1 VPTMI
6 VRPVSTVWT
15 RLLSFV
21 LSLAVVLFAVA
32 PALATSI
39 QTDLWVYQYG
49 DTVNVTG
56 DGFGVTEPVDVVT
69 TDPNGVEVDR
79 GTAQSDDAGYI
90 VYSFTLTSDVAGIYD
105 VVATGQ
111 ISGLTAST
119 QFDPAPNPVIT
130 FPAAIAYNAAGWA
143 AGCMP
148 DGACGTATPGSG
160 GTVTSVQY
168 SMLQVS
174 SGNYWDPAATPAAF
188 SSASEV
194 IIAVNSFSAP
204 DWKLTF
210 QASRFPADG
219 WYTLRIL
226 ATQTGS
232 TPTTKA
238 ATATFTIDRAAPG
251 QPIVA
256 SSTPSSPANNNSPT
270 INGTAEAGST
280 VKLYNSSTCAAPLF
294 GSGTASGGGSFS
306 IAVSP
311 ILDNTSYDF
320 YATATDGA
328 GNVSACSATHVPYVE
343 DSFAAAPI
351 LSSSTP
357 ASPGNVTSPTI
368 NGTAEAGSL
377 VKLYKTSACSGSVQ
391 GSGTA
396 NAITG
401 VFAILVGVATNS
413 TTTFFGKVDTDLAG
427 NTSACSST
435 SVTYTH
441 TSGPTDTTKPVIAAS
456 ATANAV
462 AYTAGTWTK
471 FNVVVS
477 FTCTDEAG
485 GSGISTNTVGGST
498 VSSEGVTASVSN
510 SGTCVDNAG
519 NIANTASFGPIWIDK
534 TAPVI
539 SGSRLPL
546 ANANGWNNTDVVV
559 SFSCADALSGI
570 NAGDN
575 TVAGGTVST
584 EGANQSKSNTGSCV
598 DKAGN
603 PAAAATVSNIS
614 IDKTAPVITAALV
627 PLPNLEGWNHGAVA
641 VHYTCSDD
649 RSGVDPIPGCPAD
662 DNISADG
669 TYFLSHAISDL
680 AGNSSSVNLTVK
692 IDASAPTIFG
702 TASPA
707 ANGDGWNN
715 SDVTVHFVC
724 LDTGGSGIK
733 SCAGDVLFGEGA
745 DQFVTGTAVDHADN
759 SASAT
764 VANINVDETP
774 PDISVFSRTPVNANG
789 WNNTDVVVVFACT
802 DGLSGVA
809 SLTSPQTVSSEGMDQ
824 SASGTCFDRAGNSS
838 SLTVQHI
845 NIDKTPPVI
854 SGSRLP
860 LANANGWNKTD
871 VTVSFSCADNLGGSG
886 ILAADITV
894 AADGHVFG
902 EGAGQ
907 SVTSPGSHCVDQ
919 AGNPAAP
926 NTVSGINVDETAP
939 IISGLAIPAANAN
952 GWNNT
957 DVVVSFSCADALS
970 GILPAD
976 NTVVGGTLSAEGAGQ
991 SKTNG
996 GSCVDKAGN
1005 PAAAATVSGINIDK
1019 TPPTVAYTSASPA
1032 ANANGWRKTDVV
1044 ATFTATDSLS
1054 GFAGPAVTKTG
1065 TSTTSGEG
1073 ASVTVGSPAFTD
1085 LAGNTAAAN
1094 VTASA
1099 PFKIDKTA
1107 PDLPAFVG
1115 GPAAGAHYIFG
1126 SVPAAPT
1133 CSSADALSG
1142 VAWCI
1147 VTGYLSTVG
1156 THTMTATAMD
1166 MADNSSTST
1175 RSYTVDPWTLSGFF
1189 APVDV
1194 NGILN
1199 TVKNGSTVPL
1209 KFRIFAGSVEQTD
1222 VSAVLSVMALPVT
1235 CDSGAQTDPI
1245 EEIVTTGGTVLRYD
1259 GTSGQF
1265 IDNWKTPSGG
1275 GVVGKCY
1282 KVTMTALDG
1291 SHIDALFKL
1300 K

>member
-1 VPTMI
+1 
-6 VRPVSTVWT
+6 
-15 RLLSFV
+15 
-21 LSLAVVLFAVA
+21 
-32 PALATSI
+32 
-39 QTDLWVYQYG
+39 
-49 DTVNVTG
+49 
-56 DGFGVTEPVDVVT
+56 
-69 TDPNGVEVDR
+69 
-79 GTAQSDDAGYI
+79 
-90 VYSFTLTSDVAGIYD
+90 
-105 VVATGQ
+105 
-111 ISGLTAST
+111 
-119 QFDPAPNPVIT
+119 
-130 FPAAIAYNAAGWA
+130 
-143 AGCMP
+143 
-148 DGACGTATPGSG
+148 
-160 GTVTSVQY
+160 
-168 SMLQVS
+168 MLQVS

-194 IIAVNSFSAP
+194 MIAVNSFSAP

-210 QASRFPADG
+210 QASRSADG
-219 WYTLRIL
+219 SYTLRIL

-401 VFAILVGVATNS
+401 VFAILVSVATNS

-485 GSGISTNTVGGST
+485 GSGIATNTVGGST

-519 NIANTASFGPIWIDK
+519 NMANTASFGPIWIDK

-570 NAGDN
+570 NPADN

-584 EGANQSKSNTGSCV
+584 EGANQSKTNTGACV

-603 PAAAATVSNIS
+603 PAVPATVSNIS
-614 IDKTAPVITAALV
+614 IDKTAPVITAALL

-692 IDASAPTIFG
+692 IDASAPTIVG

-715 SDVTVHFVC
+715 SDVTVHFAC

-733 SCAGDVLFGEGA
+733 SCSSDVVLGEGA
-745 DQFVTGTAVDHADN
+745 DQFATGTAVDHADN

-764 VANINVDETP
+764 VSNINVDETP
-774 PDISVFSRTPVNANG
+774 PNISVLSRTPANANS
-789 WNNTDVVVVFACT
+789 WNNTDVVVAFACT
-802 DGLSGVA
+802 DDLSDVK
-809 SLTSPQTVSSEGMDQ
+809 SVTSPQTVSTEGLDQ
-824 SASGTCFDRAGNSS
+824 TVSGTCFDKAGNSS
-838 SLTVQHI
+838 SLTVEHI
-845 NIDKTPPVI
+845 NIDKTAPVI
-854 SGSRLP
+854 SGSR
-860 LANANGWNKTD
+860 
-871 VTVSFSCADNLGGSG
+871 S
-886 ILAADITV
+886 
-894 AADGHVFG
+894 
-902 EGAGQ
+902 
-907 SVTSPGSHCVDQ
+907 
-919 AGNPAAP
+919 
-926 NTVSGINVDETAP
+926 
-939 IISGLAIPAANAN
+939 PAANAN

-957 DVVVSFSCADALS
+957 DVAVSFICADSLGIDPS
-970 GILPAD
+970 GIFSNNVA
-976 NTVVGGTLSAEGAGQ
+976 GGNLSSEGAGQ
-991 SKTNG
+991 SLTNS

-1005 PAAAATVSGINIDK
+1005 VADAVTVSGINIDK
-1019 TPPTVAYTSASPA
+1019 TKPVISDLHATTSPNLA
-1032 ANANGWRKTDVV
+1032 GWYNRDVTNLFQSADV
-1044 ATFTATDSLS
+1044 LS
-1054 GFAGPAVTKTG
+1054 GLDAACLVAFPMAAHKQ
-1065 TSTTSGEG
+1065 SKTTSGESI
-1073 ASVTVGSPAFTD
+1073 ALHVTSDGCSD
-1085 LAGNTAAAN
+1085 IAGNGAIGINSAN
-1094 VTASA
+1094 
-1099 PFKIDKTA
+1099 FKVDKTA
-1107 PDLPAFVG
+1107 PDAPAFVG
-1115 GPAAGAHYIFG
+1115 GPSAGAHYIFG

-1235 CDSGAQTDPI
+1235 CDSGAPTDPI